1 MTRIS
6 AITPRRGGVDRRQFA
21 AGAAALGL
29 VSRPAIAATK
39 LKIGLILPMS
49 GYLAEIGQD
58 DKRGEVLAGRV
69 LPGMGYEPFEV
80 VVGDTESK
88 PEIARAVAEKLV
100 NDGCHILIGAF
111 DSGQTIAAVQVAEQ
125 KGIPFIV
132 HIGAA
137 PQITESGYK
146 WVVRN
151 FPTIP
156 MILDDSFLNQKA
168 LFDYTK
174 TAPKTVVLLHT
185 NDTYGTI
192 IAKGTPDLVA
202 KHNMPYKLLDAIAY
216 DPTAKDLSLEV
227 AKAKASGAEALI
239 TVSRVNDAM
248 LITREMVKQRWN
260 PMGVMTPGPGWS
272 DRPYLQTMGKMGDDV
287 LSLLPWFDPNTPLSK
302 RLVEEQAKVEPDRQ
316 LHVNHVLTFEAIYIA
331 VDALKRA
338 GTTEPNALKKALRE
352 THIVDNSSISPA
364 IAFDAKGQNTG
375 IKNACV
381 QNKGGLLKV
390 VIPRSA
396 ADAEPVWPMR
406 PWDKRA

>member
-1 MTRIS
+1 MANIIASNGRR
-6 AITPRRGGVDRRQFA
+6 PRVDRRQFA
-21 AGAAALGL
+21 AGAAAMGL
-29 VSRPAIAATK
+29 LPLPAYAATK

-58 DKRGEVLAGRV
+58 DRRGATLAERV
-69 LPGMGYEPFEV
+69 LPGMGYEPFEIV
-80 VVGDTESK
+80 LGDSESK

-100 NDGCHILIGAF
+100 NDGCHVLVGAF

-156 MILDDSFLNQKA
+156 MILDDAFLNQKA
-168 LFDYTK
+168 LFEYTK
-174 TAPKTVVLLHT
+174 TQPKTVVLLHT

-202 KHNMPYKLLDAIAY
+202 KHNMGYKLVDMVAY

-227 AKAKASGAEALI
+227 AKAKASGAEALM

-248 LITREMVKQRWN
+248 LITREMVKQRWS
-260 PMGVMTPGPGWS
+260 PMGIMTPGPGWS
-272 DRPYLQTMGKMGDDV
+272 DRPYLQTMGKLGDDV
-287 LSLLPWFDPNTPLSK
+287 LSFTPWYDPNKPLSK
-302 RLVEEQAKVEPDRQ
+302 RLAEEQKKVEADRQ
-316 LHVNHVLTFEAIYIA
+316 LHVNHVLTFEGIYIA

-338 GTTEPNALKKALRE
+338 GTTEPAALMKALRE
-352 THIVDNSSISPA
+352 TRITNNSTISPA
-364 IAFDAKGQNTG
+364 IAFDAKGQNTE
-375 IKNACV
+375 IKDACV
-381 QNKGGLLKV
+381 MNQGGLLKV
-390 VIPRSA
+390 VMPRSA

>member
-137 PQITESGYK
+137 PQG
-146 WVVRN
+146 
-151 FPTIP
+151 
-156 MILDDSFLNQKA
+156 
-168 LFDYTK
+168 LF
-174 TAPKTVVLLHT
+174 
-185 NDTYGTI
+185 G
-192 IAKGTPDLVA
+192 
-202 KHNMPYKLLDAIAY
+202 
-216 DPTAKDLSLEV
+216 
-227 AKAKASGAEALI
+227 
-239 TVSRVNDAM
+239 
-248 LITREMVKQRWN
+248 
-260 PMGVMTPGPGWS
+260 
-272 DRPYLQTMGKMGDDV
+272 
-287 LSLLPWFDPNTPLSK
+287 
-302 RLVEEQAKVEPDRQ
+302 
-316 LHVNHVLTFEAIYIA
+316 
-331 VDALKRA
+331 
-338 GTTEPNALKKALRE
+338 ALRE
-352 THIVDNSSISPA
+352 NILARCQRIFDNLAHRPRA
-364 IAFDAKGQNTG
+364 GA
-375 IKNACV
+375 AC
-381 QNKGGLLKV
+381 QKWT
-390 VIPRSA
+390 PRA
-396 ADAEPVWPMR
+396 
-406 PWDKRA
+406 